1 MRHGRP
7 TGHVLDGQDPSLAYG
22 KTSAAGPPLVLLHGL
37 GARWQVFQ
45 PLMMRLDKQFQ
56 QYAPDLRGHG
66 MSARTPGHY
75 GIRDFVSD
83 TVRFI
88 ETMTEP
94 PVSLYGHSLGGWIG
108 LMTAAQR
115 PDLISAL
122 IIADS
127 AIYPADLD
135 PQLVVSYLADVPVAL
150 RSLAKSLDQLD
161 PEVMTHF
168 RDGRML
174 ANYAPDKLL
183 SEVACPT
190 LLIQG
195 DESQG
200 ALMSDA
206 DVKRAMYLLRDAR
219 HVRLEGLGHAL
230 HVEDTEVV
238 AAEVLSFLKPLP
250 VLKTDP
256 HGHYSS

>member
-1 MRHGRP
+1 MRPGRP
-7 TGHVLDGQDPSLAYG
+7 TGHMLEGQDPSLAYG
-22 KTSAAGPPLVLLHGL
+22 KTSSGGPPLVLLHGL

-45 PLMMRLDKQFQ
+45 PLMMWLDGQFR

-75 GIRDFVSD
+75 SMGDFVAD

-88 ETMTEP
+88 ETITEP
-94 PVSLYGHSLGGWIG
+94 PVSLYGHSLGGWVA

-122 IIADS
+122 VIADS
-127 AIYPADLD
+127 AIYPGDIA
-135 PQLVVSYLADVPVAL
+135 PQVVMSYLADLPVAL

-168 RDGRML
+168 RDGTML
-174 ANYAPDKLL
+174 AGYAPDDLL
-183 SEVACPT
+183 AKVACPT

-195 DESQG
+195 DESHG

-206 DVKRAMYLLRDAR
+206 TVMRAMDLLRDAR

-230 HVEDTEVV
+230 HVEDTGVV

-256 HGHYSS
+256 HGHYSP